1 MTNSHSTEFPS
12 PWLFGEGIFLCTRGT
27 MQVLRLNPQTRVE
40 AKEKPRTTMTPA
52 DRKRETRFFGT
63 LGILFLYIIISC
75 VLGWESATSHSTV
88 DIVPGA
94 IARPEINS
102 STSQQAGRGLID
114 AP

>member
-1 MTNSHSTEFPS
+1 MVFRG
-12 PWLFGEGIFLCTRGT
+12 GELLCTRGT

-40 AKEKPRTTMTPA
+40 AKEKPRTMMTPA
-52 DRKRETRFFGT
+52 DSKRETRFFGT
-63 LGILFLYIIISC
+63 LGILFLYIITSC
-75 VLGWESATSHSTV
+75 VLGWEGPADHPPL

-102 STSQQAGRGLID
+102 STSQQAGHGLTD